1 MDQIN
6 SNLRRRIQKNV
17 TSNETCPASFSKIR
31 NRTKTIELRLYDG
44 KRRKI
49 QIGDKIVFVNTGN
62 SLETLEA
69 EVIDLYIFDSFKTL
83 YGELPL
89 LECGYD
95 ESDVTTAS
103 PDDMNVYYTKE
114 AQEKY
119 GVVGIKIKLV

>member
-1 MDQIN
+1 MVHQMKLTP
-6 SNLRRRIQKNV
+6 S
-17 TSNETCPASFSKIR
+17 PFGMIR
-31 NRTKTIELRLYDG
+31 NRTKTIELRLYDD

-62 SLETLEA
+62 PLETLEA
-69 EVIDLYIFDSFKTL
+69 EVVDLFVFDSFKTL

-95 ESDVTTAS
+95 ASDVDTAS

-119 GVVGIKIKLV
+119 GVVGIKIRLC

>member
-1 MDQIN
+1 MLHQMK
-6 SNLRRRIQKNV
+6 LA
-17 TSNETCPASFSKIR
+17 PASFSKIR

-95 ESDVTTAS
+95 ESDVDTAS

-119 GVVGIKIKLV
+119 GVVGIKIRLC